1 MGHIINSVFVG
12 LCLVLVY
19 FLQYRLRETALAR
32 QHGCSL
38 PPRFPLKDPFFGLDY
53 AYMVHTDIP
62 VVVHYH
68 RRCSRTFQVSS
79 ISERAVWTIA
89 RDNIQTINS
98 SAKDWGVEPLRL
110 PAMETLCGRGFLT
123 TDGST
128 WQHSRRL
135 LKPIFSKA
143 NMIDVSLS
151 SAVNE
156 LLGHLPD
163 KGFSGDLQP
172 LLETL
177 VGKNLIHGLTNRT
190 DTDTPQFMHTSIR
203 FLTGLSTLPSEGTL
217 EGPFDVKTFL
227 DAFHDGLFGTGLHL
241 LLGRLAFLA
250 PKAKWLASCE
260 KAHQFLDFYIERA
273 LARKHTSEPER
284 SLRGSIIDAKSRSM
298 LESLAEETSSK
309 VEIRSQIIQGMM
321 ASQETTS
328 VLISNT
334 LFLLAR
340 HTSIWDQLQGEISLA
355 GPELL
360 TYESLSTSKLIH
372 NILLECRLLLLP
384 ERLLLTSRVS
394 PALIPSLPIARPR
407 RLNGHHAPN
416 WRRLRGK
423 ITDLHIE
430 GDTSWYKLLRPPSRV
445 FGFRCER

>member
-1 MGHIINSVFVG
+1 M
-12 LCLVLVY
+12 
-19 FLQYRLRETALAR
+19 
-32 QHGCSL
+32 
-38 PPRFPLKDPFFGLDY
+38 K
-53 AYMVHTDIP
+53 
-62 VVVHYH
+62 
-68 RRCSRTFQVSS
+68 
-79 ISERAVWTIA
+79 
-89 RDNIQTINS
+89 
-98 SAKDWGVEPLRL
+98 
-110 PAMETLCGRGFLT
+110 TLCGRGFLT

-128 WQHSRRL
+128 WQHSRKL
-135 LKPIFSKA
+135 LKPTFSKA

-151 SAVNE
+151 SAVDE

-163 KGFSGDLQP
+163 QGFDGDLQP

-177 VGKNLIHGLTNRT
+177 VGQNLTHSLTNRT
-190 DTDTPQFMHTSIR
+190 DTDAPQFMHTSIR
-203 FLTGLSTLPSEGTL
+203 FLTGQSTLTSEGTL

-241 LLGRLAFLA
+241 LLGRLACLA

-273 LARKHTSEPER
+273 LARKHTSELER
-284 SLRGSIIDAKSRSM
+284 SLPGSIIDAKSRSM

-328 VLISNT
+328 VLVSNT

-355 GPELL
+355 GPGLL
-360 TYESLSTSKLIH
+360 TYESLSASKLIH
-372 NILLECRLLLLP
+372 NILFECRSLLLL
-384 ERLLLTSRVS
+384 ERLLLTSRES

-407 RLNGHHAPN
+407 RLNGHNAPN
-416 WRRLRGK
+416 WRRFGGK

-430 GDTSWYKLLRPPSRV
+430 GDKSWYKLLRPPSRA
-445 FGFRCER
+445 FGFWCER